1 MSFSEPPDDQRF
13 NFNQISH
20 LSRPFLPWWSGDI
33 EAELGPTSFQQHKST
48 LCESCENITLAALES
63 QQGYMHDGKAL
74 EQSAQASNACGLC
87 FLIRDALISAH
98 EEFGTLHE
106 TEKALSDVL
115 KRANQRVKLSAMAKT
130 DISIGLDPP
139 HRDFPDL
146 ATLSLYTTPG
156 SPSAGLTDHFTK
168 CTTDNE
174 AVYLAAHWI
183 SQCFI
188 SHPKCPKAIEVPL
201 PKRLIDVG
209 PSNSAPSLRLWK
221 NPCYSTAR
229 DKYDAPLTGTYLA
242 LSYCWGL
249 SPFTVLSPQNQE
261 MMEQEIEMSLLPK
274 TIQDAIRI
282 TRLLHVRFLWVDSL
296 CILQGSSSEAQEDW
310 KEQSLQMAAIYQQA
324 ALTIGASTSEGAHDG
339 IKHFEKYKGCF
350 VKLPTS
356 WSSLVSHN
364 PMYVGP
370 NAHSLAFP
378 FHRKLHTRAW
388 THQERLLSTRYI
400 TFGQGGM
407 LWECAQARIADNAQD
422 LDYSYDRRSLAIRLP
437 STPTYIDWHHIVA
450 DYSTMELT
458 RSSDKLVAIASLR
471 EQFMQLRSNQDL
483 DVAGL
488 WADNLSWDMLWQR
501 ALFVPDATPH
511 AKGCIAPTWSWASM

>member
-1 MSFSEPPDDQRF
+1 
-13 NFNQISH
+13 
-20 LSRPFLPWWSGDI
+20 
-33 EAELGPTSFQQHKST
+33 
-48 LCESCENITLAALES
+48 
-63 QQGYMHDGKAL
+63 
-74 EQSAQASNACGLC
+74 
-87 FLIRDALISAH
+87 
-98 EEFGTLHE
+98 
-106 TEKALSDVL
+106 
-115 KRANQRVKLSAMAKT
+115 
-130 DISIGLDPP
+130 
-139 HRDFPDL
+139 
-146 ATLSLYTTPG
+146 
-156 SPSAGLTDHFTK
+156 
-168 CTTDNE
+168 
-174 AVYLAAHWI
+174 
-183 SQCFI
+183 
-188 SHPKCPKAIEVPL
+188 
-201 PKRLIDVG
+201 
-209 PSNSAPSLRLWK
+209 
-221 NPCYSTAR
+221 
-229 DKYDAPLTGTYLA
+229 
-242 LSYCWGL
+242 
-249 SPFTVLSPQNQE
+249 

-511 AKGCIAPTWSWASM
+511 AKGCIAPTWSWASMGLPIEWYEADLYREKHTCCPQCLSILEASAESFPKGFQDGIRGKVRVKAIMKAIKAVSIKKYNLEVEDDSGKRYKADFDDRAAQTSLRESYVTHTTVVGLFCLQFHEIPGTIGLIVSPTGNWHNEFQRVGLYYSKKTDVNPPKQFPVTITLV